1 VTGGA
6 GFIGSHV
13 VDGIVRCRP
22 GDEIVVLDN
31 FYRGR
36 HEHLAQHFG
45 NEHVKIVEGDILDAA
60 IVAEACA
67 GVDVLLHL
75 AAHSNVLGSEE
86 HVKEACET
94 NVLGTVN
101 VLSAALAAGVKKV
114 VFSSSREVYG
124 DPDSLPV
131 AEEAPLAPK
140 NLYGASK
147 VAGEVYCSIFRH
159 RGLDVRVLRFS
170 NVFGPRD
177 RDRVIPLW
185 LERARLGLPLQ
196 VFGGRQVIDF
206 VSIDLVVSAVVKA
219 VDLPQLP
226 GPVNVGS
233 GRGVPILTLAERV
246 AEVIGT
252 GSVTELLPAREQEV
266 VGFTADVT
274 KMRTLLG
281 LEPRDDLLLH
291 LSSMAVPAPG
301 FPG

>member
-1 VTGGA
+1 
-6 GFIGSHV
+6 

-22 GDEIVVLDN
+22 RDEIVVLDN

-86 HVKEACET
+86 HLKEACET

-185 LERARLGLPLQ
+185 LERARLGLPLL

-206 VSIDLVVSAVVKA
+206 VWIDLVVSAVVKA

-252 GSVTELLPAREQEV
+252 GSATELLPAREQEV

-291 LSSMAVPAPG
+291 LSSMAVPALGVPG
-301 FPG
+301 